1 MNQPARAIRF
11 AFAAAILLV
20 LGGCQ
25 LVGALVAKSQGP
37 EKVKA
42 AYVPPKVMTLILSE
56 HPAGAGVD
64 DVSSEDIG
72 RRVAEFWGDLKL
84 SPLVDLSKLEELH
97 LQRPEEYD
105 KMSVAAIGRAMGA
118 ENVLYIDVRDSHDES
133 AGGSDTIRAT
143 ATARVKMVDV
153 ATGRTL
159 WPLDAAEGYTVDAQT
174 QYQARGEGVSEST
187 QMQEV
192 RGAIANKIIKL
203 FYDHVS
209 EDDVAQ

>member
-1 MNQPARAIRF
+1 MSMAFRTFRSALAI
-11 AFAAAILLV
+11 AVLLG

-25 LVGALVAKSQGP
+25 LVGALAAKANGP

-42 AYVPPKVMTLILSE
+42 LYVPPKVMTLILSE
-56 HPAGAGVD
+56 HASGAGVD

-105 KMSVAAIGRAMGA
+105 KMSVAAIGRALGA

-143 ATARVKMVDV
+143 AAARVKMVDV

-159 WPLDAAEGYTVDAQT
+159 WPLDAAAGYAVDAQT